1 MARARTKARIRRA
14 GMQPVQVLAGIVAL
28 ALLVLGIV
36 GFNETGVTD
45 WSSSNT
51 ATVIGFHM
59 TAGRSLI
66 YVLAGAVG
74 ILMALLAGTARLYG
88 WLLMIGFAA
97 LTLWG
102 LAVVGTFSSNPVSGL
117 GNPLHLAASD
127 NWWHAGGL
135 VLALLIVALPARRV
149 IVTDEVEEVE
159 ERPAEPVVAPT
170 RTDERDDTVMAR
182 PEHDGLRDTHDA
194 RNMRDMREVPERD
207 TAMTAHTE
215 HREPRDGELQGERM
229 APMPAV
235 ASDEEAAPQRKHK
248 WNPFN
253 RGSHGTT
260 PGYR

>member
-45 WSSSNT
+45 WSSSNV

-66 YVLAGAVG
+66 YVLAGAIG

-97 LTLWG
+97 LILWG

-117 GNPLHLAASD
+117 GNPLHLAVSD

-135 VLALLIVALPARRV
+135 VLALLVVALPARRV
-149 IVTDEVEEVE
+149 IVTDEVEEVD
-159 ERPAEPVVAPT
+159 ERPVEPVPVEPAVAPT

-182 PEHDGLRDTHDA
+182 PEHEGIRDT
-194 RNMRDMREVPERD
+194 RDVRDVRDRD

-215 HREPRDGELQGERM
+215 HGEPLAEERQGERM

-235 ASDEEAAPQRKHK
+235 ASDEGAAPQERKHK